1 MSSDSDNEMENGM
14 EDDMDSEVDD
24 IEVGDQT
31 ESILSYTRK

>member
-31 ESILSYTRK
+31 ESILSCTRK

>member
-24 IEVGDQT
+24 IEVSDQT
-31 ESILSYTRK
+31 ESIRSYTRK